1 MDPVARRGAVFV
13 VGVLVALLG
22 GYFVG
27 KASVRAPSSP
37 PSSSPHAHAGPEY
50 SLALESSDFSLGGSR
65 DLRFRIAGA
74 AGETVTEFAVKHD
87 KQMHV
92 VVVRSDLTGYQ
103 HLHPTL
109 GADGA
114 WSVPLTLNAPGTWR
128 VFADFAAVNGDGQQT
143 DATAA
148 AFLSVGG
155 AFSPSALPAAALV
168 SNTSGVSVSLGGGV
182 RPGGTEPVTL
192 SVSTGPLE
200 RYLGAYG
207 HLVLVRAGDLA
218 FVHVHPEDALRGG
231 GREVRFW
238 VTVPGPGMYRAF
250 FDFSIGGVVRTAEFT
265 VSA

>member
-13 VGVLVALLG
+13 VGVLVALIG

-27 KASVRAPSSP
+27 KTSVPSSP
-37 PSSSPHAHAGPEY
+37 PASSSSGHAHAGPEY
-50 SLALESSDFSLGGSR
+50 SLTLESSDFALGAGR
-65 DLRFRIAGA
+65 DLRFRITGA
-74 AGETVTEFAVKHD
+74 SGDVVTEFAVKHD
-87 KQMHV
+87 KRMHV

-109 GADGA
+109 GTDGA

-128 VFADFAAVNGDGQQT
+128 VFADFAAVDGDGQQT

-148 AFLSVGG
+148 AFLSVAGVF
-155 AFSPSALPAAALV
+155 APVALPPDGLV
-168 SNTSGVSVSLGGGV
+168 SDGSGVPVTRRGAA
-182 RPGGTEPVTL
+182 RPGGTEPLTF

-218 FVHVHPEDALRGG
+218 FVHVHPEDAPRGG

-238 VTVPGPGMYRAF
+238 VTVPGPGTYRAF